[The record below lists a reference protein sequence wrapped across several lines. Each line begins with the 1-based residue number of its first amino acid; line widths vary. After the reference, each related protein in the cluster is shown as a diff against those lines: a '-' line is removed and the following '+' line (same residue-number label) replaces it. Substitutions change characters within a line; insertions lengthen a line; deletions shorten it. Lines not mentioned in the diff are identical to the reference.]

1 MRGSWRL
8 GTLSGIGVYVH
19 WSFLILPLLI
29 GGTTIL
35 SAGPWAAAEAVIF
48 VLAVFG
54 CVVLHEMGHALTARQ
69 FGIGTRDITLLPI
82 GGVARLDRMPRKPWQ
97 EFAVAVAGPAVNVVI
112 AAVLFL
118 GLIGYGVE
126 RMLNPADFLVRLMW
140 TNIALVAFN
149 MLPAFPMDGGRV
161 LRSLLAMVVSYER
174 ATNIAAIVGQ
184 TLAVVLALAGWFV
197 FHNIMLVLLAGFVFL
212 AARGEAKMVNS
223 FPQLQGVRVGELMQ
237 RTFVSLNADETL
249 EQAASRTLFTA
260 QHDFPVIHHGALVGM
275 MTKPTMLQ
283 AMSAGQGGR
292 YVGELMRRDVP
303 TVDQN
308 EPLRETFDRMRVGQ
322 FSSVPIAADGLLV
335 GLLTIEQVARWIE
348 TFAAT
353 PNRAFG
359 FGG

>member
-19 WSFLILPLLI
+19 WSFLILPLLV

-174 ATNIAAIVGQ
+174 ATNIAAIVG
-184 TLAVVLALAGWFV
+184 
-197 FHNIMLVLLAGFVFL
+197 FL
-212 AARGEAKMVNS
+212 IY
-223 FPQLQGVRVGELMQ
+223 
-237 RTFVSLNADETL
+237 TF
-249 EQAASRTLFTA
+249 
-260 QHDFPVIHHGALVGM
+260 
-275 MTKPTMLQ
+275 
-283 AMSAGQGGR
+283 
-292 YVGELMRRDVP
+292 
-303 TVDQN
+303 
-308 EPLRETFDRMRVGQ
+308 
-322 FSSVPIAADGLLV
+322 
-335 GLLTIEQVARWIE
+335 
-348 TFAAT
+348 
-353 PNRAFG
+353 
-359 FGG
+359 